1 MQINYFKTN
10 NNGYAMKLL
19 CFMAA
24 HNSKIE
30 IFIQIIFPT
39 KEFQLSNKNINKRLF
54 TSTDFP
60 KALFIINTKL
70 YKT

>member
-1 MQINYFKTN
+1 MDMPW
-10 NNGYAMKLL
+10 NGYV
-19 CFMAA
+19 
-24 HNSKIE
+24 SWQVIIGKIE